1 MYVNHWRFCYSAPD
15 LKRSVV
21 LAQPSLSWLCH
32 SRTPGMKFAHNQFD
46 SQNSTLRSAEWKQM
60 RASKSLWWIVR
71 RQTSFQES
79 SKAAECDFTP
89 SLAMRFHF
97 EILRVRFPNTRIVIC
112 ILSILNSFSIWLC
125 SHCLSTFEV
134 QKRGADWCCVASKRS
149 AHTTVPVWTGK
160 GGLEVVLQWTLDLE

>member
-46 SQNSTLRSAEWKQM
+46 SQNSTLRRKWEKI
-60 RASKSLWWIVR
+60 RAWESLCGIVR
-71 RQTSFQES
+71 RQTSLQQS

-112 ILSILNSFSIWLC
+112 ILSILNSFSIWLRF
-125 SHCLSTFEV
+125 HCLSTFEV
-134 QKRGADWCCVASKRS
+134 QKRGADWRCVASKRS
-149 AHTTVPVWTGK
+149 AHTTVPVKRRTG
-160 GGLEVVLQWTLDLE
+160 GGPPVNLGSWIIV